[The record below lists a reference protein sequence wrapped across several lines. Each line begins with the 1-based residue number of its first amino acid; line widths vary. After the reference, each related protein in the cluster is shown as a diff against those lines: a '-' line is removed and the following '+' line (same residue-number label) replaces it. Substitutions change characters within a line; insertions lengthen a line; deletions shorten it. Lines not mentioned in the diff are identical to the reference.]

1 MEAFQFIMSDKQAT
15 NVHKLVASHI
25 AALKNY
31 IASAV
36 EDGKL
41 ERAKRHV
48 AELREY
54 EALFAAFN
62 ITAKYEI
69 AEFTS
74 KPIERTI
81 QVQDRSR

>member
-1 MEAFQFIMSDKQAT
+1 MNDFTFVMPDKQAN
-15 NVHKLVASHI
+15 NVHKVVASHI

-31 IASAV
+31 IASAA

-41 ERAKRHV
+41 ERAKRYV

-62 ITAKYEI
+62 VTAKYEI
-69 AEFTS
+69 AEFS
-74 KPIERTI
+74 KKPVERTI
-81 QVQDRSR
+81 QVKDRNR

>member
-1 MEAFQFIMSDKQAT
+1 MNAFQFIMSDTQAT

-36 EDGKL
+36 EEDKL
-41 ERAKRHV
+41 DRAKKYT

-62 ITAKYEI
+62 IPAKYEI
-69 AEFTS
+69 AEFTG
-74 KPIERTI
+74 KPVERTI
-81 QVQDRSR
+81 QVQERSR